1 MCAGKM
7 AIVLGIRYPEGLLQY
22 IEQQKGKVIIRPD
35 QSIVFDCLLPTINQ
49 RFVEAKRIIAE
60 LIKMIDVDTKQCY
73 SSDSQQLDVG

>member
-35 QSIVFDCLLPTINQ
+35 QSIVFDCLLPAINN
-49 RFVEAKRIIAE
+49 
-60 LIKMIDVDTKQCY
+60 DSSKQNTLLL
-73 SSDSQQLDVG
+73 S